1 MDNEVNRKSIVCN
14 GCKNTIDKDFAVD
27 VFIST
32 DNNEIDI
39 KFKRHDDNNKPTTTV
54 CVDCLCKFLKSQG
67 HSDAEIRAV
76 ERAYRP
82 QMVIGET
89 KIVNTDRKAN

>member
-1 MDNEVNRKSIVCN
+1 MANETNRKSIVCN
-14 GCKNTIDKDFAVD
+14 GCKNTIDENFAVD

-32 DNNEIDI
+32 DNDSIDM
-39 KFKRHDDNNKPTTTV
+39 KFERHDEKNKPTTSV

-82 QMVIGET
+82 QMVIGEH
-89 KIVNTDRKAN
+89 KIVNNNRKAN

>member
-1 MDNEVNRKSIVCN
+1 MNTIVCN
-14 GCKNTIDKDFAVD
+14 VCKNTIDKNSAVD

-32 DNNEIDI
+32 DNNSIDI
-39 KFKRHDDNNKPTTTV
+39 KFERHDDTNKPTTTV

-67 HSDAEIRAV
+67 HSDEEIRAV

-82 QMVIGET
+82 QMVIGEH
-89 KIVNTDRKAN
+89 KIVNTDRKAD

>member
-1 MDNEVNRKSIVCN
+1 MTNETNRKSIVCN
-14 GCKNTIDKDFAVD
+14 VCKNTIDKNSAVD

-32 DNNEIDI
+32 DNDSLDI
-39 KFKRHDDNNKPTTTV
+39 KFERHDDKNKPTSMV
-54 CVDCLCKFLKSQG
+54 CVDCLCKFLKLQG

-82 QMVIGET
+82 YGNRRTQ
-89 KIVNTDRKAN
+89 NS